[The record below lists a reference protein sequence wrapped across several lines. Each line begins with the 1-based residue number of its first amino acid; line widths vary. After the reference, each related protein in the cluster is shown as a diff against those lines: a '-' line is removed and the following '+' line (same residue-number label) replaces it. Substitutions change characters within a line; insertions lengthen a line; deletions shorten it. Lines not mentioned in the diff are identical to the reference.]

1 MKRYVLAVSVAI
13 ACIAT
18 AQAQTQYRPAG
29 GEKNLEL
36 MIAPLSGSPVT
47 MAGIK
52 FRKFGSATS
61 AMRLGVFLGF
71 QNKTTITQD
80 EDGESDMLELKDK
93 ESSITIAVQ
102 PGLEKHMTGT
112 DRLSPYIGG
121 YLDLSFTNKN
131 TKKETQLNL
140 NDNKREVGYEKKTSG
155 SLGIGLNAVAG
166 FEYYLAKSLYFG
178 TELGFGFAATM
189 PMKSKTETVAAN
201 DDNTGTATTNT
212 DGKKDNVSSIQ
223 LGPNVVGQLRLGWLF

>member
-1 MKRYVLAVSVAI
+1 M
-13 ACIAT
+13 
-18 AQAQTQYRPAG
+18 
-29 GEKNLEL
+29 
-36 MIAPLSGSPVT
+36 
-47 MAGIK
+47 
-52 FRKFGSATS
+52 
-61 AMRLGVFLGF
+61 GF

-140 NDNKREVGYEKKTSG
+140 NDNKRE
-155 SLGIGLNAVAG
+155 
-166 FEYYLAKSLYFG
+166 
-178 TELGFGFAATM
+178 
-189 PMKSKTETVAAN
+189 
-201 DDNTGTATTNT
+201 
-212 DGKKDNVSSIQ
+212 
-223 LGPNVVGQLRLGWLF
+223 